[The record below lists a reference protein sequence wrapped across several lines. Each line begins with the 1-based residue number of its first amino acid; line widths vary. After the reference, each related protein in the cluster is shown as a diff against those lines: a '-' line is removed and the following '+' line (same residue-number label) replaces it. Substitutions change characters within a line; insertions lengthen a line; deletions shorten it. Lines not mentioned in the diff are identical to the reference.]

1 MTLLE
6 AQDGLMALF
15 GAKGAKAEKGALLLG
30 AYLLANRPELPEFVV
45 DEVTDG

>member
-1 MTLLE
+1 MSLLE

-15 GAKGAKAEKGALLLG
+15 GAKGAKAEKGALLL
-30 AYLLANRPELPEFVV
+30 ASVLWANRPELPELVV